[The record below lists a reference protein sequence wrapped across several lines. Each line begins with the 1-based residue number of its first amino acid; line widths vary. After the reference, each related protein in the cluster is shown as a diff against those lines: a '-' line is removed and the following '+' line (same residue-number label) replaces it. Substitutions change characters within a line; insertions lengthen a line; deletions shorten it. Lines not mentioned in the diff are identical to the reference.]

1 MIDSDGAVTSGVR
14 DVHGCSALGRTL
26 VVIRASAGRCAVR
39 R

>member
-1 MIDSDGAVTSGVR
+1 MIDSDGAIASGVR

-26 VVIRASAGRCAVR
+26 VVIRAIAGLCAVR